1 MRWKRC
7 VFDPWVRK
15 ISWRRK
21 WQPHSNIL
29 VWKIPW
35 TEEPGGQQSMG
46 SQRMGCDWV
55 HEHMPW
61 RHMSWVYH
69 SGWVEGKSVE
79 NCVLGRMWP
88 QEIFVLIPM
97 STLLHGAYSLT
108 VLIRWV
114 LGQTAT
120 ATAKSLQSCPTLCD
134 PRDGSPPGSPVPGI
148 LQARTLEWVAIS
160 FSNAWKW
167 KVKVKSLSS
176 VQLLATPWTAAYQAP
191 LSMGFAR
198 QEYWSGLPLPSPLG
212 QKISPNINTCQ
223 MYLRGDPNILQP

>member
-29 VWKIPW
+29 VLEIPW

-46 SQRMGCDWV
+46 SQRMGRGWV

-61 RHMSWVYH
+61 RHRSWVYH
-69 SGWVEGKSVE
+69 SGWVEDKSVE
-79 NCVLGRMWP
+79 NCVVGRTWP

-108 VLIRWV
+108 VLRMWV
-114 LGQTAT
+114 LGQKA
-120 ATAKSLQSCPTLCD
+120 
-134 PRDGSPPGSPVPGI
+134 
-148 LQARTLEWVAIS
+148 
-160 FSNAWKW
+160 
-167 KVKVKSLSS
+167 
-176 VQLLATPWTAAYQAP
+176 
-191 LSMGFAR
+191 
-198 QEYWSGLPLPSPLG
+198 
-212 QKISPNINTCQ
+212 SPNILHNLKSIMLLNLLKGKERSPRMEAGSWAATKSTLHGTDVYYEVFHFWSVICSG
-223 MYLRGDPNILQP
+223 LSFFFILLQFWTESGKGEMPQ